1 MSPQHAHIVTDL
13 NCLDFELEEVG
24 KRGGEEERE
33 EEGEKKQKKRKER
46 VK

>member
-24 KRGGEEERE
+24 KREGEEERE
-33 EEGEKKQKKRKER
+33 EEGETKRRKEKR
-46 VK
+46 E